1 MTSNITKTYFLNLSF
16 KDLINE
22 LKSTFIPTLLLRDTL
37 LHQRVLWVFCF
48 VFFNQRI
55 TLKKKKID
63 SMVELQRLT
72 YPESLLLFEWVEGDG
87 RRARVSQFFPASCT
101 KQPCNRTAVI
111 YAPTLRIHRKLVSGK
126 VTNELWE
133 EDTDALRF
141 CPLLFTTKAILQAV
155 YHLCITAPWQFLFF
169 FL

>member
-72 YPESLLLFEWVEGDG
+72 YPESLLLNIFDNSEIE
-87 RRARVSQFFPASCT
+87 F
-101 KQPCNRTAVI
+101 
-111 YAPTLRIHRKLVSGK
+111 L
-126 VTNELWE
+126 EL
-133 EDTDALRF
+133 
-141 CPLLFTTKAILQAV
+141 
-155 YHLCITAPWQFLFF
+155 
-169 FL
+169 